1 MINNDRLS
9 NVFLKFQYLRQFFI
23 PKSGFTLVEV
33 LIVVAVIAIL
43 GAIAVMT
50 LNPAQASQKA
60 RDAQRRKDVATYQSI
75 IEQYLEDNRSS
86 YSALTAVTTQSK
98 TNSCQGGVLRASSG
112 TWDTCTYA
120 STQPLD
126 PVNGTNK
133 TITTNGGGILT
144 DDLLYEITVNGAGN
158 YRICAHFESKG
169 NAAALSADGGSYTNA
184 YEIYNNTTTTNN
196 GCATVN

>member
-1 MINNDRLS
+1 MLNRI
-9 NVFLKFQYLRQFFI
+9 KYRQ
-23 PKSGFTLVEV
+23 KGFTLVEV

-86 YSALTAVTTQSK
+86 YSALTSVTTNGA
-98 TNSCQGGVLRASSG
+98 TNSCSGGVLRASSG
-112 TWDTCTYA
+112 TWTTCTYA
-120 STQPLD
+120 ATQPLD
-126 PVNGTNK
+126 PTNGTSK
-133 TITTNGGGILT
+133 TITTNGGTTLT
-144 DDLLYEITVNGAGN
+144 DDLLYEITVNAAGN
-158 YRICAHFESKG
+158 YRICAHFESTG
-169 NAAALSADGGSYTNA
+169 NAAALSADGGSYTNS